1 MGIEQREVWITGI
14 GLVTALG
21 DGVEANWAALTG
33 TAQPTPILD
42 RDVVAPFVVHHV
54 PEIDFSTQIPKRGD
68 QRQMELWQRL
78 GVYAA
83 GLALDAASANDDEE
97 LKSAMDMIV
106 AADGGERD
114 IETDNN
120 LFTGLLTA
128 EDREALLI
136 ERLSNDLRPTLFLA
150 QLPNLVAGNISI
162 VHGVTGS
169 SRTFMG
175 EEAAG
180 HDAIRIAH
188 SRIAAGQSEIC
199 LVGGAFNARRE
210 DMVLL
215 FEMDGYNWT
224 EVETPVWQR
233 SEAADGNGG
242 LALGSM
248 AAFLILEDAAHA
260 KARGV
265 TPVAAL
271 DAVVASRGKRTAGH
285 VTSTLEQLWQTANVP
300 TEGPL
305 GVLSGATGVAGS
317 TAEEAEFLR
326 ELDNAAQLDVRAPG
340 HLIGHG
346 LESEFPVCLS
356 LAALC
361 ARDGQMYPDHGGRLT
376 GTGEALASAN
386 AIEQVA
392 VISIGHWRGEGLGLV
407 RKVS

>member
-1 MGIEQREVWITGI
+1 MSRQDRDVWITGI

-33 TAQPTPILD
+33 GTSPDPILD
-42 RDVVAPFVVHHV
+42 REVVAPFVVHHV

-83 GLALDAASANDDEE
+83 GLALDAANAKDDDA

-120 LFTGLLTA
+120 LFTGMLTA
-128 EDREALLI
+128 EDRDALLI

-180 HDAIRIAH
+180 HDSIRIAH

-199 LVGGAFNARRE
+199 LVGGTFNARRE

-215 FEMDGYNWT
+215 FEMGGYNWT

-233 SEAADGNGG
+233 GGSADGKGG

-248 AAFLILEDAAHA
+248 AAFLILEDAGHA

-271 DAVVASRGKRTAGH
+271 DAVAATRGKRSPGH
-285 VTSTLEQLWQTANVP
+285 VTDTLKQLWQDAGVP
-300 TEGPL
+300 VEGPL
-305 GVLSGATGVAGS
+305 GILSGATGVAGP
-317 TAEEAEFLR
+317 TAEEADFLR
-326 ELDNAAQLDVRAPG
+326 GLDNAAELDVRAPG

-346 LESEFPVCLS
+346 LEGEFPVCLS

-361 ARDGQMYPDHGGRLT
+361 ARDGHMYPDHGGRLA
-376 GTGEALASAN
+376 GTGEALAADT
-386 AIEQVA
+386 AIAQVA
-392 VISIGHWRGEGLGLV
+392 VTSIGHWRGEGLGLV